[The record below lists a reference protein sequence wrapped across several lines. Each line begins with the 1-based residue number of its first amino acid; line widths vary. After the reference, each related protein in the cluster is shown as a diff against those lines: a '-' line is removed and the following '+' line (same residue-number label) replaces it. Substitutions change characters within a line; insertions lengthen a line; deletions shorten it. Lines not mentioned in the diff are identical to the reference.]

1 MVVCLCNLCLL
12 EIISDYPSWFLILCV
27 LGGLAYAVTLY
38 TKDRTNR
45 HFSKWLIVLLGIMR
59 FTAVTLI
66 ALFLLKP
73 LIKSVDREEE
83 KPIIVIAQDNS
94 VSIGVNADSAYVK
107 SRYLNELKLV
117 RDAFGDQ
124 YDVRTFSF
132 GETVTEG
139 LDSID
144 FSEKFTDYS
153 TLMEEMYNRF
163 SNRNLGAIVIGSD
176 GLYNK
181 GLNPEFASTKFD
193 VPIYTIALG
202 DTSVKRD
209 VLIKEVANNRLAYL
223 GNKFPIEVVVEGIQA
238 AGETV
243 QVTISRKGANLFSQ
257 TVRIEDKY
265 HSEKISTS
273 LSAEETGLQR
283 YTVSISGIEGEFT
296 TANNRKDI
304 FIDVLDSRQKILL
317 LAAAPHPDLAALTSA
332 IETNRNYEVEVELE
346 DDFDGELSDYN
357 LVIFHQVP
365 SGNSKGFD
373 LIHTALQENIPSLH
387 ILGSQTNFNQY
398 NGLKTGF
405 SLKNF
410 TGTINDIHCSYAK
423 GFSLFKLSEGTQT
436 IFENLPPLQMPFG
449 DFDQAPGATPL
460 LTQRVGL
467 IETPQILVGFN
478 KVNECKIG
486 VIAGEGLWRWR
497 LVNFLETQDHKAIDE
512 FISKTVQY
520 LANKEDKSFF
530 RVTGESDLL
539 ENQSIILEA
548 ELYNQSYE
556 LNNNP
561 DVELEITDESG
572 AKFEFVF
579 GRRGDAYRLDAG
591 SLPVGN
597 YSYEANTSLSGKA
610 YKERGEFSIS
620 PVQLELTVSKADHG
634 LLYRWAQAHE
644 GELVYPSGL
653 ASLPG
658 QISARKEVHAVAHE
672 TKVLSDLINLKWILF
687 LMLGLLC
694 IEWLLRKRNGTY

>member
-1 MVVCLCNLCLL
+1 MR
-12 EIISDYPSWFLILCV
+12 F
-27 LGGLAYAVTLY
+27 AAVT
-38 TKDRTNR
+38 
-45 HFSKWLIVLLGIMR
+45 I
-59 FTAVTLI
+59 I

-73 LIKSVDREEE
+73 LIKSIEREEE
-83 KPIIVIAQDNS
+83 KPIVVIAQDNS
-94 VSIGVNADSAYVK
+94 VSVGVNSDSAYVK
-107 SRYLNELKLV
+107 NKYLNELKLV
-117 RDAFGDQ
+117 RDAFDDQ
-124 YDVRTFSF
+124 FDVRTFSF

-139 LDSID
+139 LDSIN

-153 TLMEEMYNRF
+153 SLMEELYNRF
-163 SNRNLGAIVIGSD
+163 SNRNLGAIIIGSD

-181 GLNPEFASTKFD
+181 GLNPVFASTKFD
-193 VPIYTIALG
+193 IPIYTVALG
-202 DTSVKRD
+202 DTTVKRD

-223 GNKFPIEVVVEGIQA
+223 GNKFPIEVVVEAIEA

-243 QVTISRKGANLFSQ
+243 QVIISRQGETLHSQ
-257 TVRIEDKY
+257 TINITDSY
-265 HSEKISTS
+265 HSEVISTA

-283 YTVSISGIEGEFT
+283 YTVRVTGIEGEFT
-296 TANNRKDI
+296 TANNRKDV

-317 LAAAPHPDLAALTSA
+317 LAACPHPDLSALTSA

-346 DDFDGELSDYN
+346 EDFNGNLEDYN
-357 LVIFHQVP
+357 LVIFHQIP

-373 LIHTALQENIPSLH
+373 LIHKALQQNIPSLH
-387 ILGSQTNFNQY
+387 VLGSQTNFNQY

-410 TGTINDIHCSYAK
+410 SGTINDIHSSYAD
-423 GFSLFKLSEGTQT
+423 GFTLFKLEEATQD

-449 DFDQAPGATPL
+449 DFEQAPGATAL

-478 KVNECKIG
+478 KVNEGKVGI
-486 VIAGEGLWRWR
+486 ITGEGIWRWR
-497 LVNFLETQDHKAIDE
+497 LVNYLETQDHKAIDE
-512 FISKTVQY
+512 FLSKTVQY

-561 DVELEITDESG
+561 DVELVITDESG
-572 AKFEFVF
+572 ARFEYVF
-579 GRRGDAYRLDAG
+579 GRRGDSYRLDAG

-597 YSYEANTSLSGKA
+597 YSYVATTSLSGKN
-610 YKERGEFSIS
+610 YTERGEFSIS
-620 PVQLELTVSKADHG
+620 PVQLELTASKADHG
-634 LLYRWAQAHE
+634 LLYRWANSHE
-644 GELVYPSGL
+644 GELVYPSQL
-653 ASLPG
+653 AELPG
-658 QISARKEVHAVAHE
+658 KIAARKEVTAVAHE
-672 TKVLSDLINLKWILF
+672 TKLLSDLINVKWILF
-687 LMLGLLC
+687 VLLGLLC
-694 IEWLLRKRNGTY
+694 FEWLLRKRHGTY